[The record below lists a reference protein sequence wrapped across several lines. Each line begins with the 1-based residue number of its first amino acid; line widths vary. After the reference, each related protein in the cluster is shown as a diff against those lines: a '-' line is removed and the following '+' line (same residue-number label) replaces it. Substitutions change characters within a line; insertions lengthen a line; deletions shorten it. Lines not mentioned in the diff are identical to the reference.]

1 MPNDLLT
8 QLQSTCRN
16 LDDEPR
22 LLIALISDTG
32 MRLSEACGLHTS
44 DINLKTDTP
53 QINLIEYPWQVLKT
67 NSSSRKIPL
76 VGTMLWAAKQ
86 VVK

>member
-44 DINLKTDTP
+44 DINLNTDAP
-53 QINLIEYPWQVLKT
+53 QHQPN
-67 NSSSRKIPL
+67 
-76 VGTMLWAAKQ
+76 
-86 VVK
+86 

>member
-32 MRLSEACGLHTS
+32 MRLSEACGLQTS
-44 DINLKTDTP
+44 NINLNTDTP
-53 QINLIEYPWQVLKT
+53 QINLIEHPWQGLKT
-67 NSSSRKIPL
+67 NSSPWQIPM
-76 VGTMLWAAKQ
+76 VGTKL
-86 VVK
+86 